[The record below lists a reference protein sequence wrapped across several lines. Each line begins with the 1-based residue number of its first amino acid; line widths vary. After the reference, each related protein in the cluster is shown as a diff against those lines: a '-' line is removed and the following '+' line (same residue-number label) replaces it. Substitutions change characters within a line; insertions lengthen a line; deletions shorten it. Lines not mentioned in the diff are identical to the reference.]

1 MGGMTVKKL
10 VGLKGK
16 RRITAITAYDYTSAL
31 LADAV
36 GFDVVLVGDSAAMVI
51 HGYDSTLPIGMEEML
66 IHTKVVARVVKTALV
81 VADMPF
87 MSYQPS
93 MEEAVRNAGK
103 FMKLGAAAVK
113 VEGGREVAELV
124 AKLVSYGIPVMGHIG
139 MNPQK
144 FNVYGGFKLQGRDKE
159 ELLKDALALQD
170 AGAFAVVLE
179 KVPSE
184 SAKYVTERVRIPTIG
199 IGAGPHTDGQILVFH
214 DVLGL
219 IPGMEFRFVRKYLDG
234 FSLLKEALERFKG
247 DILSGDFPSP
257 EESYE

>member
-1 MGGMTVKKL
+1 MGRMTVKKL
-10 VGLKGK
+10 IGLKGK
-16 RRITAITAYDYTSAL
+16 RPITAITAYDYSSAL
-31 LADAV
+31 LADAA

-66 IHTKVVARVVKTALV
+66 MHARVVARTVKNALV

-93 MEEAVRNAGK
+93 VEKAIENAGE
-103 FMKLGAAAVK
+103 FMKLGASAVK

-124 AKLVSYGIPVMGHIG
+124 SRLVSYGIPVMGHIG

-170 AGAFAVVLE
+170 AGAFAIVLE

-184 SAKYVTERVRIPTIG
+184 SARYVTERIRVPTIG
-199 IGAGPHTDGQILVFH
+199 IGAGPHVDGQILVFH

-219 IPGMEFRFVRKYLDG
+219 IPGMEFRFVRKYLNG
-234 FSLLKEALERFKG
+234 FEIMREALERFRD
-247 DILSGDFPSP
+247 DILSGSFPSP
-257 EESYE
+257 EESYD

>member
-1 MGGMTVKKL
+1 MGRMTVRKL

-16 RRITAITAYDYTSAL
+16 RPITAITAYDYSSAL
-31 LADAV
+31 LADAA
-36 GFDVVLVGDSAAMVI
+36 GFDVVLVGDSAA
-51 HGYDSTLPIGMEEML
+51 GMEEML
-66 IHTKVVARVVKTALV
+66 MHARVVARTVKNALV

-93 MEEAVRNAGK
+93 VEKAIENAGE
-103 FMKLGAAAVK
+103 FMKLGASAVK

-124 AKLVSYGIPVMGHIG
+124 SRLVSYGIPVMGHIG

-170 AGAFAVVLE
+170 AGAFAIVLE

-184 SAKYVTERVRIPTIG
+184 SARYVTERIRVPTIG
-199 IGAGPHTDGQILVFH
+199 IGAGPHVDGQILVFH

-219 IPGMEFRFVRKYLDG
+219 IPGMEFRFVRKYLNG
-234 FSLLKEALERFKG
+234 FEIMREALERFRD
-247 DILSGDFPSP
+247 DILSGSFPSP
-257 EESYE
+257 EESYD

>member
-1 MGGMTVKKL
+1 MGRMTVKKL

-16 RRITAITAYDYTSAL
+16 RPITAITAYDYTSAL

-36 GFDVVLVGDSAAMVI
+36 GFDVVLVGDSAAMVV
-51 HGYDSTLPIGMEEML
+51 HGYESTLPIGMEEML
-66 IHTKVVARVVKTALV
+66 IHVRVVARTVKSALV

-93 MEEAVRNAGK
+93 MERAIENAGK

-124 AKLVSYGIPVMGHIG
+124 SRLVSYGVPVMGHIG

-170 AGAFAVVLE
+170 AGAFAIVLE

-184 SAKYVTERVRIPTIG
+184 SARYVTERIRIPTIG
-199 IGAGPHTDGQILVFH
+199 IGAGPHVDGQILVFH

-219 IPGMEFRFVRKYLDG
+219 IPGMEFRFVRRYLNG
-234 FSLLKEALERFKG
+234 FEILKEALERFKG
-247 DILSGDFPSP
+247 DILSGSFPSP